1 MTSPVA
7 RGTTPSPLHVSELM
21 AMSDDQ
27 LTQFMKEHR
36 DSTGIYNLPVDG
48 WEKLSK
54 DERERLAS
62 RLKAKERVISL
73 NIETTSQPLD
83 LDDLDARLRQ
93 VPPNGDPTASRP
105 QPQSPGQSRHP
116 SPATNHRAHRKE
128 VETIYYNQL
137 IEDGGRPLYPIEL
150 IDEVLEK
157 PEEHRELIQPLQRHP
172 ELNQPF
178 DIFLE
183 QGERWKDFRKWQKD
197 NRGLEDENDTYEA
210 YVKVATFWTN
220 RLKLDWA
227 RAEFEEKL
235 KKNPFCLEREWGHQ
249 QKDRNRQ
256 RLRCRERGCNGSAD
270 YFEAVK
276 RRLASH
282 GITRPFELKED
293 PTQQDQLTTWIE
305 YLGYEYWWLDGH
317 AEDME
322 RLGPKHD
329 EAWKKLVDT
338 KIVGPH
344 DTIED
349 VRSMRGSLQRE
360 NDVQQ
365 AHTEL
370 RMAKAEAQRVFNL
383 TQESPERFLIPEKQR
398 VEMLNKVAQDV
409 ERAER
414 RYKRVKVR
422 NDKVSAFVGSTHEYH
437 HADIKWTCHRL
448 YVQWVLGQL
457 PLVEAEMVEAEAEKS
472 RASRNKGKKR
482 MLSPQDSNAGPS
494 QKRRK
499 LDQGSLPPTIGNSSI
514 TVETTAQAPEKPKSS
529 RLIKATSKRSRRSA
543 DASSLPPGG
552 LRRSA
557 RIAARQ
563 PSIQPEPRQLRPRL
577 TKKAA
582 EKSTKRSKP
591 RTSAKGKNFSRVEKK
606 GPTAKKTSKASGR

>member
-1 MTSPVA
+1 MTSPSA
-7 RGTTPSPLHVSELM
+7 REPTPFPLPVSELI

-36 DSTGIYNLPVDG
+36 DSAGTYSLPVDG

-62 RLKAKERVISL
+62 RLKSKGRVISL
-73 NIETTSQPLD
+73 HSEPSSQPLD
-83 LDDLDARLRQ
+83 LDDLDERLRQ

-105 QPQSPGQSRHP
+105 QQQSPEQSRHA
-116 SPATNHRAHRKE
+116 SPRTNRRKRSKE
-128 VETIYYNQL
+128 VERIYYTQL

-157 PEEHRELIQPLQRHP
+157 PEEYRELVEPLQKYP
-172 ELNQPF
+172 GDNQPF

-183 QGERWKDFRKWQKD
+183 QNERWKDFRKWQKD
-197 NRGLEDENDTYEA
+197 NRGLEDENDTYDVH
-210 YVKVATFWTN
+210 VKEATFWAN
-220 RLKLDWA
+220 RMKLDWA
-227 RAEFEEKL
+227 RADFEDKL
-235 KKNPFCLEREWGHQ
+235 KRNPLCLEPEWRYEM
-249 QKDRNRQ
+249 KARNRQ
-256 RLRCRERGCNGSAD
+256 RLRCRERDCNGFAD

-305 YLGYEYWWLDGH
+305 YLGYEYWCLDGH

-322 RLGPKHD
+322 RLAPKHD
-329 EAWKKLVDT
+329 EAWKRLVDA

-344 DTIED
+344 ETID
-349 VRSMRGSLQRE
+349 DIRSMRGSLQRE
-360 NDVQQ
+360 NDAQQ
-365 AHTEL
+365 AHVEA

-398 VEMLNKVAQDV
+398 VEMLNKVSRDV

-414 RYKRVKVR
+414 RHKRAKVR
-422 NDKVSAFVGSTHEYH
+422 NDKVSAFVSGTHEY
-437 HADIKWTCHRL
+437 ARAKMKWTCHSL
-448 YVQWVLGQL
+448 YVQWVLKQL
-457 PLVEAEMVEAEAEKS
+457 PLVEAEMVEAEEEKS
-472 RASRNKGKKR
+472 RASQSKGKKR
-482 MLSPQDSNAGPS
+482 MLSPQEESPAGPS
-494 QKRRK
+494 QKRQK
-499 LDQGSLPPTIGNSSI
+499 IDQGSLPPTHNDSNKSAEG
-514 TVETTAQAPEKPKSS
+514 TAQAQEKAQSS
-529 RLIKATSKRSRRSA
+529 RPIKAIDKRSRRRA
-543 DASSLPPGG
+543 DVSSLPPGG

-563 PSIQPEPRQLRPRL
+563 PLSQPEPRQLRPRP
-577 TKKAA
+577 TRKPA
-582 EKSTKRSKP
+582 EKVDQK
-591 RTSAKGKNFSRVEKK
+591 V
-606 GPTAKKTSKASGR
+606 KASYKCQG